1 VTQLVIR
8 HWFAL
13 LALLAL
19 AACSSAPTREES
31 PPRKPGGYYLDDGP
45 LANPPKD
52 LDKVPDA
59 QPKVE
64 PIKAST
70 ARPYTVMGH
79 TYTPMGQLGPY
90 KAVGIASWYG
100 KRYHGQ
106 ATASGETYDMF
117 GMTAAHPTLPI
128 PSYVRVTSLK
138 TGRSVVVRV
147 NDRGPFHSDRL
158 IDLSYTAAYKLGILS
173 YGSSLVEVES
183 ILPGEMSTTTA
194 AAKPDRSSPPTASAE
209 TADKPLAAS
218 QRELAPDTLSAS
230 SAIAVTEAAP
240 PLTQEAAGV
249 YVQLGAFSQAE
260 NARSFLAHLQAEL
273 GWLSDVTGIYRRD
286 GVYRVQAGPYTDRSE
301 ALRVANRI
309 EQALDLKPVL
319 INR

>member
-1 VTQLVIR
+1 
-8 HWFAL
+8 
-13 LALLAL
+13 
-19 AACSSAPTREES
+19 
-31 PPRKPGGYYLDDGP
+31 
-45 LANPPKD
+45 
-52 LDKVPDA
+52 
-59 QPKVE
+59 VE

-138 TGRSVVVRV
+138 TGHSVVVRV

-173 YGSSLVEVES
+173 YGSSMVEVES
-183 ILPGEMSTTTA
+183 ILPGEMTTTTA
-194 AAKPDRSSPPTASAE
+194 AAKADRSSGATTSTE
-209 TADKPLAAS
+209 TSDKPSTTVQEPAPAA
-218 QRELAPDTLSAS
+218 LSAS
-230 SAIAVTEAAP
+230 TAIAASEPAP

-249 YVQLGAFSQAE
+249 YVQLGAFSQAD

-301 ALRVANRI
+301 ALRIANRI

>member
-1 VTQLVIR
+1 VTPLVTR
-8 HWFAL
+8 HWLAL
-13 LALLAL
+13 LALSAL
-19 AACSSAPTREES
+19 AACSSAPTREETPS
-31 PPRKPGGYYLDDGP
+31 RKPGGYYLDDGP
-45 LANPPKD
+45 LATVPKD

-59 QPKVE
+59 EPKME
-64 PIKAST
+64 PIKGST
-70 ARPYTVMGH
+70 ARPYTVMGR

-106 ATASGETYDMF
+106 TTASGETYDMF

-138 TGRSVVVRV
+138 TARSVVVRV

-183 ILPGEMSTTTA
+183 ILPGETTTTI
-194 AAKPDRSSPPTASAE
+194 AAKPDRSSGATVSTE
-209 TADKPLAAS
+209 TTDKPSTAI
-218 QRELAPDTLSAS
+218 QREPAADTLSAS
-230 SAIAVTEAAP
+230 SAIAMSEAAP

-249 YVQLGAFSQAE
+249 YVQLGAFSQAD

-286 GVYRVQAGPYTDRSE
+286 GVYRVQAGPYTDRNE
-301 ALRVANRI
+301 ALRIANRI

>member
-1 VTQLVIR
+1 VTQLANR

-19 AACSSAPTREES
+19 AACSSAPTREET
-31 PPRKPGGYYLDDGP
+31 PARKPGGYYLDDGP

-138 TGRSVVVRV
+138 TGHSVVVRV

-173 YGSSLVEVES
+173 YGSSMVEVES
-183 ILPGEMSTTTA
+183 ILPGEMTTTTA
-194 AAKPDRSSPPTASAE
+194 AAKADRSSGATTSTE
-209 TADKPLAAS
+209 TSDKPSTTVQEPAPAA
-218 QRELAPDTLSAS
+218 LSAS
-230 SAIAVTEAAP
+230 TAIAASEPAP

-249 YVQLGAFSQAE
+249 YVQLGAFSQAD

-301 ALRVANRI
+301 ALRIANRI